1 VPLPWGDEKPGASAL
16 NGRPRRPV
24 RAWHIDEQTR
34 RAARKGLEEAR
45 RALAEAARPPA
56 DAA

>member
-1 VPLPWGDEKPGASAL
+1 MHLPLGEENPATPIS
-16 NGRPRRPV
+16 RPRRAI
-24 RAWHIDEQTR
+24 RSWHVDERTR

-45 RALAEAARPPA
+45 RALADAARSPA

>member
-1 VPLPWGDEKPGASAL
+1 VHLPLGEEKPATSAL
-16 NGRPRRPV
+16 NRRPRRPV
-24 RAWHIDEQTR
+24 RAWHIDERTR